1 MMYDAA
7 YSQFASPG
15 AFGQQFGPPGPF
27 SLPPLPG
34 LVPIVTL
41 VPQSLLVTLVLQS
54 IQQLQSLQQAQSPT
68 GFSPGAFFG
77 QMPGQ
82 LGQSPLGFPIG
93 QSQQL
98 QSPWQTA
105 GGWGGQSLQAGAF
118 GRGIL
123 GYQATPHPSYAG

>member
-7 YSQFASPG
+7 YAQFASPG
-15 AFGQQFGPPGPF
+15 AFGQQSGPPGSF
-27 SLPPLPG
+27 GLPPLPG

-54 IQQLQSLQQAQSPT
+54 LQQAQSPT
-68 GFSPGAFFG
+68 GFSPGGFFG
-77 QMPGQ
+77 HVPGQ

-93 QSQQL
+93 QSPPW
-98 QSPWQTA
+98 QSPWQTT

-123 GYQATPHPSYAG
+123 GYQAAPHPSYAG